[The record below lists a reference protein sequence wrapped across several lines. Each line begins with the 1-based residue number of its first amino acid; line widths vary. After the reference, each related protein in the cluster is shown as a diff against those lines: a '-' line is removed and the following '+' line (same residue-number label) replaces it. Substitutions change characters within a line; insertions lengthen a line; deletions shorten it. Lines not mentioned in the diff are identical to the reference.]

1 MNAQTQAATEYMAQ
15 LKSILRELDELG
27 IAVEV
32 DVKTS
37 LNEDEDYKAAV
48 FYLDP
53 LGCHICKF
61 NNNIVFEYH
70 VI

>member
-1 MNAQTQAATEYMAQ
+1 MNAQRQAAIEYMAQ
-15 LKSILRELDELG
+15 FENILRELNKLG
-27 IAVEV
+27 IAVEL
-32 DVKTS
+32 DVKMNI
-37 LNEDEDYKAAV
+37 NEDEDYKAAV

-53 LGCHICKF
+53 LGCHIGKF

>member
-1 MNAQTQAATEYMAQ
+1 MNAQRQTATEYMAQ
-15 LKSILRELDELG
+15 FENILRELNKLG
-27 IAVEV
+27 IAVEL
-32 DVKTS
+32 DVKMNI
-37 LNEDEDYKAAV
+37 NEDEDYKAAV

-53 LGCHICKF
+53 LGCHIGKF

>member
-1 MNAQTQAATEYMAQ
+1 MNAQRQAATEYMAQ
-15 LKSILRELDELG
+15 FANILREFNKLG
-27 IAVEV
+27 VAVEL
-32 DVKTS
+32 DVKINI
-37 LNEDEDYKAAV
+37 NEDEDYKAAI

-53 LGCHICKF
+53 LGCHLGKF

>member
-1 MNAQTQAATEYMAQ
+1 MNAQRQAATEYMAQ
-15 LKSILRELDELG
+15 FENILRELNKLG
-27 IAVEV
+27 IAVEL
-32 DVKTS
+32 DVKMNI
-37 LNEDEDYKAAV
+37 NEDEDYKAAV

-53 LGCHICKF
+53 LGCHIGKF